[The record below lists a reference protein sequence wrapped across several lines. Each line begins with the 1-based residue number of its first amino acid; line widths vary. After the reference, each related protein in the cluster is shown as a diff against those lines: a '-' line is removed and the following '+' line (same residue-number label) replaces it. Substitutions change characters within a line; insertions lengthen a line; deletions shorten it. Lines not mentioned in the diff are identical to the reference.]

1 MIGDY
6 YLLTHELEVLV
17 TASCYGFFPLL
28 LMLCFL

>member
-1 MIGDY
+1 
-6 YLLTHELEVLV
+6 LTHELEVQV